1 MMVKDRLKS
10 FVRAA
15 GYEIRRHHPNL
26 TEFLQ
31 SRSVNLVLDVGA
43 NEGQFGQD
51 LRSQGYSGKIVSF
64 EPVVDVFK
72 SLEKRCAADQKWECR
87 NTALGDANGI
97 IQINVSKNTA
107 MSSIVSQTEI
117 GRASIYE
124 SQVVRVDQVPIA
136 TLDSMFAEFAGER
149 VFLKVD
155 TQGFE
160 QSVLRGGANSLHNL
174 LGVQLELPLIHLYE
188 DTWKFD
194 EALSFMR
201 EAGFTLSQLR
211 PVTYYSRDPASLLEV
226 DCVFRRTKYAGGVS
240 RP

>member
-1 MMVKDRLKS
+1 MMVKERLKS
-10 FVRAA
+10 FVRST

-26 TEFLQ
+26 AEFLQ
-31 SRSVNLVLDVGA
+31 SRSVGLVLDVGA
-43 NEGQFGQD
+43 NEGQFVDD
-51 LRSQGYSGKIVSF
+51 LRSQGYAGRIVSF
-64 EPVVDVFK
+64 EPVLDVFK
-72 SLEKRCAADQKWECR
+72 RLEKRCEADQKWDCR
-87 NTALGDANGI
+87 NIALGDVNGV

-107 MSSIVSQTEI
+107 MSSIVNQTEI
-117 GRASIYE
+117 GRNSIYE
-124 SQVVRVDQVPIA
+124 SEVVRVDKVRIA
-136 TLDSMFAEFAGER
+136 TLDSIFEEFAGER

-160 QSVLRGGANSLHNL
+160 QSVLRGGVNALHTL

-194 EALSFMR
+194 EAVRFMR

-226 DCVFRRTKYAGGVS
+226 DCLFRRTDYADGFS
-240 RP
+240 

>member
-1 MMVKDRLKS
+1 M
-10 FVRAA
+10 
-15 GYEIRRHHPNL
+15 
-26 TEFLQ
+26 TC
-31 SRSVNLVLDVGA
+31 SR
-43 NEGQFGQD
+43 
-51 LRSQGYSGKIVSF
+51 VSR
-64 EPVVDVFK
+64 
-72 SLEKRCAADQKWECR
+72 KRCAADQKWECR

-97 IQINVSKNTA
+97 IQINVSKNSA

-194 EALSFMR
+194 EALCFMR

-211 PVTYYSRDPASLLEV
+211 PVTYYTRDPASLLEV
-226 DCVFRRTKYAGGVS
+226 GLRIQADQICRRCQPSLTAGHS
-240 RP
+240 RERSEPLN

>member
-1 MMVKDRLKS
+1 MVVKDRLKS
-10 FVRAA
+10 FVRSA

-26 TEFLQ
+26 VEFLQ

-51 LRSQGYSGKIVSF
+51 LRSHGYSGKIVSF

-72 SLEKRCAADQKWECR
+72 GLEKKCEADQKWECR

-107 MSSIVSQTEI
+107 MSSIVKQTEI
-117 GRASIYE
+117 GRDSIYE
-124 SQVVRVDQVPIA
+124 SQVVRVDKVPIT
-136 TLDSMFAEFAGER
+136 TLDSMFEEFAGER

-160 QSVLRGGANSLHNL
+160 QSVLRGGVNSLQKL

-194 EALSFMR
+194 EALRFMR

-211 PVTYYSRDPASLLEV
+211 PVTYYSRDPEALLEV
-226 DCVFRRTKYAGGVS
+226 DCVFRRTDYADGLS

>member
-1 MMVKDRLKS
+1 MVVKDRLKS
-10 FVRAA
+10 FVRSA

-26 TEFLQ
+26 AEFLR

-43 NEGQFGQD
+43 NEGQFVHD
-51 LRSQGYSGKIVSF
+51 LKSQGYAGRIVSF

-72 SLEKRCAADQKWECR
+72 RLEKSCEADQKWECR
-87 NTALGDANGI
+87 NLALGDVNGI

-107 MSSIVSQTEI
+107 MSSIVNQTEI
-117 GRASIYE
+117 GRSSIYE
-124 SQVVRVDQVPIA
+124 SQVVRIDKVQIA
-136 TLDSMFAEFAGER
+136 TLDSIFEEFVGER

-160 QSVLRGGANSLHNL
+160 QSVLRGGANSLHRL

-194 EALSFMR
+194 EALRFMR

-226 DCVFRRTKYAGGVS
+226 DCLFRRTHYADGLS
-240 RP
+240 YD